1 MDIPKSDQAIKTDT
15 LRDLLSDAFTKEDLG
30 VLIYDHFR
38 PLHDKL
44 TPGLSKRAIVQML
57 IVHAANNKKLNVII
71 NIVRSKRSGKY
82 SEFEHKLF
90 EQELEGTLKS
100 ASREN
105 GGSRGFDKK
114 DRNESPVLEKTLEIP
129 PARIILLRTYV
140 ALLND
145 YVYLITFADRDRQE
159 IRRLRDTI
167 NILDQKAKSGKW
179 NIDLADLGI
188 RSIFP
193 AYQTLSDHVLDDL
206 KNIESYKEKP
216 EFDQNRKEEFHDAA
230 SNLEK
235 EIKKLTIIDGMYHQ
249 IDEPAED
256 EVSNILKGIREDI
269 EKLNEDIEELVK
281 SASSIRIVLFKDLKS
296 QVERLSRALIDV

>member
-1 MDIPKSDQAIKTDT
+1 MDIQKSDRTISTSA
-15 LRDLLSDAFTKEDLG
+15 LRDLLSNAFTEKDLR
-30 VLIYDHFR
+30 VLIYDYFR

-44 TPGLSKRAIVQML
+44 TPDLSISDLVQML
-57 IVHAANNKKLNVII
+57 IVHAEHNSELNELISR
-71 NIVRSKRSGKY
+71 VRSIRPDKY

-90 EQELEGTLKS
+90 EQDLEGTLKS

-114 DRNESPVLEKTLEIP
+114 DQYESPVIEKTQELP
-129 PARIILLRTYV
+129 PDRIILLRTYV

-145 YVYLITFADRDRQE
+145 CIYLITLTDRDRQE

-167 NILDQKAKSGKW
+167 KILDQKAKSDKW
-179 NIDLADLGI
+179 NVDLADFGI

-193 AYQTLSDHVLDDL
+193 AYQTLSDHVIDDL
-206 KNIESYKEKP
+206 KNIESYKEMP

-230 SNLEK
+230 SYLEK
-235 EIKKLTIIDGMYHQ
+235 ELKKLAVIDGMYHQ

-256 EVSNILKGIREDI
+256 EVSDLLKGLREDI
-269 EKLNEDIEELVK
+269 EKLSEDIEELDK
-281 SASSIRIVLFKDLKS
+281 SASGIRIVLFKDLKS